1 MWDGKPKQEKVQVIM
16 AAMIYFFIQ
25 GIFTGAL
32 IGLLIR
38 SFFG

>member
-1 MWDGKPKQEKVQVIM
+1 MSI
-16 AAMIYFFIQ
+16 AILLYFLIQ